1 MRHTFLVF
9 ILLSASFI
17 SRAQEVDSTQ
27 LFMDSLEAS
36 FNYQTGTIAL
46 DDSLGSITV
55 PEGFRFLDAK
65 HAQFVLTT
73 LWGNPEDPTT
83 LGMIVP
89 KDHGVTAGDAWA
101 FIVSYEEIGYV
112 EDDDAEDI
120 DYEELLEGM
129 KTDTKESNAARI
141 QQGYD
146 SITLVG
152 WASSPF
158 YDGDKKVLYWAKEL
172 KFGDAETNTLN
183 YDIRILGRKGIMSLN
198 AVSSID
204 QLDEVKTHID
214 PILSSF
220 TYAEGKQYDD
230 FNPDIDE
237 VAAWT
242 IGGLVAG
249 KLLAK
254 AGILALILKNIK
266 LIGLAIIAA
275 ATGLWNWFKRK
286 TQPPTV
292 RDITNNDQA

>member
-1 MRHTFLVF
+1 MRHIFLVL

-17 SRAQEVDSTQ
+17 SRAQEVDSAQ
-27 LFMDSLEAS
+27 LFVDSLKAS
-36 FNYQTGTIAL
+36 FNYQTGTIEL
-46 DDSLGSITV
+46 DDSLGTITV
-55 PEGFRFLDAK
+55 PDGFRFLDARQ
-65 HAQFVLTT
+65 AQFILTT
-73 LWGNPEDPTT
+73 LWGNPEDPTI

-89 KDHGVTAGDAWA
+89 KKDGVSAVDSWA
-101 FIVSYEEIGYV
+101 FIVSYEDVGYV

-120 DYEELLEGM
+120 DYEELLEEM
-129 KTDTKESNAARI
+129 KTDTKESNTFRI

-146 SITLVG
+146 SINLVG

-158 YDGDKKVLYWAKEL
+158 YDADKKVLHWAKEL
-172 KFGDAETNTLN
+172 RFGDAETNTLN
-183 YDIRILGRKGIMSLN
+183 YDIRILGRKGIMSIN

-204 QLDEVKTHID
+204 QLDEVKPHID

-266 LIGLAIIAA
+266 LIGLAVVAA
-275 ATGLWNWFKRK
+275 ATALWNWFKRK

>member
-9 ILLSASFI
+9 ILLSASFL
-17 SRAQEVDSTQ
+17 SRAQEADSTQ
-27 LFMDSLEAS
+27 LFIDSLESS
-36 FNYQTGTIAL
+36 FNYQTGTITL
-46 DDSLGSITV
+46 DDSLGSIIV

-65 HAQFVLTT
+65 EAQFVLTT
-73 LWGNPEDPTT
+73 IWGNPEDPTT

-89 KDHGVTAGDAWA
+89 KDHGVTGAESWA
-101 FIVSYEEIGYV
+101 FIVSYEDVGYV
-112 EDDDAEDI
+112 EDDDADDI

-129 KTDTKESNAARI
+129 KEDTRGANTARI
-141 QQGYD
+141 QAGYD
-146 SITLVG
+146 SISLVG

-158 YDGDKKVLYWAKEL
+158 YDSEKKVLHWAKEL

-183 YDIRILGRKGIMSLN
+183 YDIRILGRKGIMSIN
-198 AVSSID
+198 AVASID
-204 QLDEVKTHID
+204 QLSEVKNHID

-220 TYAEGKQYDD
+220 TYAEGKQYND

-266 LIGLAIIAA
+266 LIGLAIVAA
-275 ATGLWNWFKRK
+275 ATGLWKWFKRK
-286 TQPPTV
+286 SQPPTV
-292 RDITNNDQA
+292 RDITNSDQA